1 MMATYLA
8 LIAHDPIIARDG
20 RPFGVGQRMK
30 SLDWPY
36 PSVLAGSMRT
46 MLGKMNGGFFDE
58 NITELLELKI
68 AGPLPMKGKRLYLP
82 IPKDL
87 LARKVGKKIVAV
99 PLRPVAMRDGE
110 CCDLPRESLLPAM
123 LPEAIEEFKP
133 EPIPA
138 FWSIAK
144 MMEWLTNPDGSD
156 FPLYPDSDANKN
168 KGEIGL
174 ECKKEESDFLDAPEK
189 DERVHAGID
198 SESGTAEDGL
208 LFMSIGL
215 DLATRCQGR
224 EILLA
229 ARIESDGIFDKQIR
243 ELNEIHPFGGER
255 RLVQWSRIDEPIGWK
270 CPDKISS
277 KLTELDSG
285 RIRMVLATPAIFSN
299 GWLPGWLNLRK
310 QEDGKEIL
318 EGIPPGA
325 TDGQKLKLI
334 SACIDRWKPIS
345 GWSADAKSSGP
356 KAIRRMVPAGSVY
369 FFEAQSGNEASTL
382 AKSHWLES
390 VCDKPQDC
398 KDGFG
403 LAVWG
408 VWEETKNEDNEDRR

>member
-1 MMATYLA
+1 
-8 LIAHDPIIARDG
+8 
-20 RPFGVGQRMK
+20 
-30 SLDWPY
+30 
-36 PSVLAGSMRT
+36 
-46 MLGKMNGGFFDE
+46 
-58 NITELLELKI
+58 
-68 AGPLPMKGKRLYLP
+68 MKGTRLYLP

-87 LARKVGKKIVAV
+87 LARKVGEKIVAV

-133 EPIPA
+133 EQIPA
-138 FWSIAK
+138 FWSIVK
-144 MMEWLTNPDGSD
+144 MTEWLTNPDGSD

-168 KGEIGL
+168 KGEIGQ
-174 ECKKEESDFLDAPEK
+174 ECKKEYSDFLDAPEK

-198 SESGTAEDGL
+198 SESGVAEDGL

-215 DLATRCQGR
+215 DLATHCQGR

-255 RLVQWSRIDEPIGWK
+255 RLVQWSRIDESIGWK
-270 CPDKISS
+270 CPNKISS

-285 RIRMVLATPAIFSN
+285 KIRMVLATPAIFSN

-318 EGIPPGA
+318 EGIPPRA

-345 GWSADAKSSGP
+345 GWSAEAKSRGP

-369 FFEAQSGNEASTL
+369 FFEAQSGNEASAL

-408 VWEETKNEDNEDRR
+408 VWEETKKEDNKDRK